1 MSKHAQ
7 RWPIWK
13 ISAATAGCAVA
24 AGVLIWLSTAVQHVG
39 KAPTTAPAAGGATAL
54 PSFVLMMGV
63 MAAILALLGALWL
76 AVRIR
81 EARTPPWKRHK
92 R

>member
-1 MSKHAQ
+1 MSKRPQ

-13 ISAATAGCAVA
+13 ISVATAGCAVA
-24 AGVLIWLSTAVQHVG
+24 SGVLFWLSTVVQHVG

-63 MAAILALLGALWL
+63 LAAILALLGVLWL
-76 AVRIR
+76 VIRIR
-81 EARTPPWKRHK
+81 EARTPVWKRHK